1 MTRPTKSQR
10 SKPLNVISEQETS
23 DISKSNETNDNLM
36 LSVIKEE
43 EISLFSERSEWE
55 HFSELED
62 MISYSSD
69 NDYCHRN
76 FRKTVYIYFC
86 HIFQFR
92 KAK

>member
-1 MTRPTKSQR
+1 
-10 SKPLNVISEQETS
+10 
-23 DISKSNETNDNLM
+23 M

-86 HIFQFR
+86 HIF
-92 KAK
+92 